1 MFRLRQS
8 EIRTRFLNLL
18 QVSLFVLV
26 TKVYNSHFIDL
37 GNKKEGTQISSCDPC
52 GICV

>member
-18 QVSLFVLV
+18 QVSLFVLEVV

-37 GNKKEGTQISSCDPC
+37 GNKKEGTQID
-52 GICV
+52 GVHLIL